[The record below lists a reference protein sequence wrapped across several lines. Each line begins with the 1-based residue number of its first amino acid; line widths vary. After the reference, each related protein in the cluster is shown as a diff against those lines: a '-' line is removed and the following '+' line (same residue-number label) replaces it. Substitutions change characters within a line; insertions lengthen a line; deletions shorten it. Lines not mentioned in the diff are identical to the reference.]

1 MGQWVGPGIGDVGSY
16 QVAGTPF
23 VFEATTGQTKTAT
36 LNYVSSQVI
45 ISVGTGGTCTLDFQ
59 DSTTG
64 GPETMTLTAGVYHF
78 NIKTT
83 KVKVAAAGSTTGVCV
98 ALTNIESK
106 HLSSHDQ
113 DDYGTV
119 A

>member
-23 VFEATTGQTKTAT
+23 VFEATAGETKTAT

-45 ISVGTGGTCTLDFQ
+45 ISVGAGGTCTLDFQ
-59 DSTTG
+59 DSTDG
-64 GPETMTLTAGVYHF
+64 GPKTMTLATGVYHF

-83 KVKVAAAGSTTGVCV
+83 KVKVVATDSTTGVCV
-98 ALTNIESK
+98 GLTSIESK